1 MSAVSSGLPRP
12 VANLFFE
19 GFSVLKYLACLQ
31 PFASPFGVFP
41 VIAGALLFLSACSS
55 SRKAQAYNPG
65 PVDVRAVAASSANVP
80 LDVSAIGNVEA
91 LATVEVKPRVTGQVQ
106 TVNFKEGQNVRV
118 GQILFELD
126 QQPFI
131 QAIHENEANLARD
144 TALAAQARANVLKD
158 NAQLKSAQAQADR
171 AVALQKEGINSREAT
186 ETVVAT
192 SNALQ
197 ATLAADEAAVTS
209 AEASLQADQARIDD
223 AKLQLGYTVIAAPIN
238 GRAGAV
244 AIQAGNIVTA
254 NTTTLVTILQV
265 QPIYVTFSVPEQQL
279 PEIRQ
284 YDAAHP
290 LVVTASPGSGPAEQ
304 GKLRFIDN
312 AVDTTSGTIKLKA
325 LFDNPKLQF
334 WPGQFVNV
342 KAQLALEPNRVVVP
356 TQTVQTGPDGKYVWV
371 VSSESSV
378 SMRPVSVLREW
389 GADSV
394 IGGGLHPGE
403 MVISEGQIR
412 LTPGAK
418 VRLLKQQAPDATA
431 SVPQPSAS

>member
-1 MSAVSSGLPRP
+1 MSTVSPACRVC
-12 VANLFFE
+12 VANLVFE
-19 GFSVLKYLACLQ
+19 GFSVLKYLECLQ
-31 PFASPFGVFP
+31 SFASRCGVLSA
-41 VIAGALLFLSACSS
+41 VAGAILSLSACSS
-55 SRKAQAYNPG
+55 GPKAQAYNPG

-80 LDVSAIGNVEA
+80 FDISAIGNVEA

-106 TVNFKEGQNVRV
+106 RVNFREGQNVRA
-118 GQILFELD
+118 GQVLFELD

-131 QAIHENEANLARD
+131 QSIHENEANLARD

-158 NAQLKSAQAQADR
+158 EAQLKSAQAQADR

-192 SNALQ
+192 SSALQ
-197 ATLAADEAAVTS
+197 ATLAADKAAVTS
-209 AEASLQADQARIDD
+209 AEASLQADRARIDD
-223 AKLQLGYTVIAAPIN
+223 AKLQLGYTVIAAPIS

-265 QPIYVTFSVPEQQL
+265 QPLYVTFSVPEQQL
-279 PEIRQ
+279 PEIRR
-284 YDAAHP
+284 YDATHP
-290 LVVTASPGSGPAEQ
+290 LVVTASPGTGPAEE

-312 AVDTTSGTIKLKA
+312 AVDTTTGTIKLKA
-325 LFDNPKLQF
+325 LFENSKLRF

-378 SMRPVSVLREW
+378 SMRPVNVLREW
-389 GADSV
+389 GTDSV
-394 IGGGLHPGE
+394 IAEGLKAGE
-403 MVISEGQIR
+403 VVISEGQIR

-418 VRLLKQQAPDATA
+418 VHLLKQQAPDATA
-431 SVPQPSAS
+431 AVPQPAAS

>member
-1 MSAVSSGLPRP
+1 MSTVSPACRVR
-12 VANLFFE
+12 VANLVFE

-31 PFASPFGVFP
+31 SFVSRCGVLSA
-41 VIAGALLFLSACSS
+41 VAGAILSLSACSS
-55 SRKAQAYNPG
+55 SPKAQAYNPG

-80 LDVSAIGNVEA
+80 FDISAIGNVEA

-106 TVNFKEGQNVRV
+106 RVNFTEGQNVRA
-118 GQILFELD
+118 GQVLFELD

-131 QAIHENEANLARD
+131 QSIHENEANLARD

-158 NAQLKSAQAQADR
+158 EAQLKSAQAQADR

-192 SNALQ
+192 SSALQ
-197 ATLAADEAAVTS
+197 ATLAADKAAVTS
-209 AEASLQADQARIDD
+209 AEASLQADRARIDD
-223 AKLQLGYTVIAAPIN
+223 AKLQLGYTVIAAPIS

-265 QPIYVTFSVPEQQL
+265 QPLYVTFSVPEQQL
-279 PEIRQ
+279 PEIRR

-290 LVVTASPGSGPAEQ
+290 LVVTASPGTGPAEE

-312 AVDTTSGTIKLKA
+312 AVDTTTGTIKLKA
-325 LFDNPKLQF
+325 LFENPKLRF

-378 SMRPVSVLREW
+378 SMRPVNVLREW
-389 GADSV
+389 GNDSV
-394 IGGGLHPGE
+394 IAEGLKAGE
-403 MVISEGQIR
+403 VVISEGQIR

-418 VRLLKQQAPDATA
+418 VHLLKQQAPDATA
-431 SVPQPSAS
+431 AVPQPAAS